1 MLFLSSLP
9 QNDFRKEGE
18 ESSNLV
24 VMHRTYHFLHTLA
37 DSLLAFILTRCG
49 RSTNIILLRQDG
61 GVFQSG
67 AVQTMVRKQMK
78 GNGEIILKW
87 LGVSMCHACID
98 LLDPCSVLYWC
109 VMLQFCIKVSWQ
121 CFVLMFCTHVLYCVC
136 VSKFCVLY
144 QSVVAMLCF
153 DVLYPCFVLCW
164 CAMPMLCC
172 HPVLSANI
180 LMLESYRSVSV
191 LCLSPPSCVASKYH
205 DAGVLPF
212 CLCSVYVT
220 SIQHCQQTP

>member
-1 MLFLSSLP
+1 MLGIFIPFLCTPPHNSQCHFFVPFPSNVLGIFIPFLCTPPHNSQCCFFLP

-121 CFVLMFCTHVLYCVC
+121 CFVLMFCAH
-136 VSKFCVLY
+136 SF
-144 QSVVAMLCF
+144 
-153 DVLYPCFVLCW
+153 
-164 CAMPMLCC
+164 
-172 HPVLSANI
+172 
-180 LMLESYRSVSV
+180 
-191 LCLSPPSCVASKYH
+191 
-205 DAGVLPF
+205 
-212 CLCSVYVT
+212 
-220 SIQHCQQTP
+220 